1 MDYLG
6 IVIKPGEIHMEEAK
20 VEKVK
25 NWKAPTTVQE
35 IRKFLGFMGYYRYF
49 IKDYSSIA

>member
-6 IVIKPGEIHMEEAK
+6 IVIKPGEIHMKEAK

-25 NWKAPTTVQE
+25 NWKAPMT
-35 IRKFLGFMGYYRYF
+35 I
-49 IKDYSSIA
+49 